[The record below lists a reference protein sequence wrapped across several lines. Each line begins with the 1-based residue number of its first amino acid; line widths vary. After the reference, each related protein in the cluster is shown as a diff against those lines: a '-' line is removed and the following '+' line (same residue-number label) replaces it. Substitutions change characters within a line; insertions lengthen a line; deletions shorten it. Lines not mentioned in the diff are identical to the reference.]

1 MPRSA
6 WTADGPPAER
16 PTGPATLLDA
26 PDRAPRLLRERA
38 ARLRADL
45 DAPHV
50 VLAAGMDAP
59 GTGTP
64 VTGPG
69 GTPGGGPGASATG
82 PGSRTGSGSG
92 SGPGGGPCSSGTGHV
107 SGSGGG
113 PGAPAED
120 AAGRRRLWSAASHLA
135 AARHGLAA
143 ARDGGTVLLLPLDEG
158 DTADALARRTARQ
171 LGTAVHAPV
180 TVGASAPV
188 AAPAA
193 RPGEVAAGY

>member
-82 PGSRTGSGSG
+82 PGSRTGSGPCS
-92 SGPGGGPCSSGTGHV
+92 GPCSSATGP
-107 SGSGGG
+107 GGG

-135 AARHGLAA
+135 ATRHGLAA
-143 ARDGGTVLLLPLDEG
+143 ARDGGTVLLPLDEG

>member
-1 MPRSA
+1 M
-6 WTADGPPAER
+6 
-16 PTGPATLLDA
+16 
-26 PDRAPRLLRERA
+26 
-38 ARLRADL
+38 
-45 DAPHV
+45 

-69 GTPGGGPGASATG
+69 GTPGDGPGASATG
-82 PGSRTGSGSG
+82 PGSRTGSGPCSGPCSSATGPG

-107 SGSGGG
+107 SGAGSGPCSGPCSSATGPGSG

-135 AARHGLAA
+135 ATRHGLAA

-171 LGTAVHAPV
+171 LDTAVHAPV

-193 RPGEVAAGY
+193 RPGTSPSHARSGTVGGNRRPSGRRGCQ

>member
-1 MPRSA
+1 M
-6 WTADGPPAER
+6 
-16 PTGPATLLDA
+16 
-26 PDRAPRLLRERA
+26 
-38 ARLRADL
+38 
-45 DAPHV
+45 

-92 SGPGGGPCSSGTGHV
+92 SGPGGGP
-107 SGSGGG
+107 
-113 PGAPAED
+113 GAPAED

-135 AARHGLAA
+135 ATRHGLAA

-193 RPGEVAAGY
+193 RPGTSPSHARSGTVGGNRRPSGRRGCQ

>member
-1 MPRSA
+1 MGLA
-6 WTADGPPAER
+6 V
-16 PTGPATLLDA
+16 GPAVVPAAA
-26 PDRAPRLLRERA
+26 P
-38 ARLRADL
+38 ARR
-45 DAPHV
+45 
-50 VLAAGMDAP
+50 AP
-59 GTGTP
+59 GTSVGLAS
-64 VTGPG
+64 GPG
-69 GTPGGGPGASATG
+69 SGPCSSATG
-82 PGSRTGSGSG
+82 PGS
-92 SGPGGGPCSSGTGHV
+92 GP
-107 SGSGGG
+107 GGG

-135 AARHGLAA
+135 ATRHGLAA

-171 LGTAVHAPV
+171 LGTAVHPPV

>member
-1 MPRSA
+1 M
-6 WTADGPPAER
+6 
-16 PTGPATLLDA
+16 
-26 PDRAPRLLRERA
+26 
-38 ARLRADL
+38 
-45 DAPHV
+45 

-107 SGSGGG
+107 SGAGSGPCSGPCSSATGPGSGPGGG

-135 AARHGLAA
+135 ATRHGLAA

-193 RPGEVAAGY
+193 RPGTSPSHARSGTVGGNRRPSGRRGCQ